1 MLKICESEE
10 IIMNTKEFMRKIY
23 DDVSSNEPDVQ
34 AVEKAIGE
42 EIQSMTKEHRDRFSN
57 DDLNLICDMLF
68 SVQTMSMREG
78 YILGAK
84 HSAALMAEVK
94 RQL

>member
-1 MLKICESEE
+1 
-10 IIMNTKEFMRKIY
+10 MNTKEFMRKIY
-23 DDVSSNEPDVQ
+23 DDVSCGEPDVQ
-34 AVEKAIGE
+34 AAEKSIGD
-42 EIQSMTKEHRDRFSN
+42 EICLMTEKHKDRFSE
-57 DDLNLICDMLF
+57 DDLNIIRDMLF

-84 HSAALMAEVK
+84 HAATLIAGVK

>member
-1 MLKICESEE
+1 
-10 IIMNTKEFMRKIY
+10 MNTKEFMRKIY
-23 DDVSSNEPDVQ
+23 DDVSCGERDVQ
-34 AVEKAIGE
+34 AADKSIGYEICLMTEKH
-42 EIQSMTKEHRDRFSN
+42 KDRFSE
-57 DDLNLICDMLF
+57 DDLNIIRDMLF

-84 HSAALMAEVK
+84 HAATLIAGVK